1 MFHYQIYKFSQY
13 SPDIEH
19 NFVEC
24 VFAWLKLS
32 CCCQV
37 IPLDVTPAV
46 QKQIIS
52 ELEIL
57 FQVNPLYLCSWHDK
71 IYIVL

>member
-1 MFHYQIYKFSQY
+1 M
-13 SPDIEH
+13 
-19 NFVEC
+19 
-24 VFAWLKLS
+24 
-32 CCCQV
+32 

-57 FQVNPLYLCSWHDK
+57 FQVNVCSK
-71 IYIVL
+71 LLNVVIRCE